1 MPSLRLSRNVASIS
15 PQTMRYRWVNP
26 DALAGWSTSL
36 TATTLQG
43 VAAFAAGPPESLRRG
58 EIDVVALSNFELLAC

>member
-1 MPSLRLSRNVASIS
+1 MPSLRLSRNVATTF

-36 TATTLQG
+36 MSATLQG
-43 VAAFAAGPPESLRRG
+43 VAACAAGPPESLRRG
-58 EIDVVALSNFELLAC
+58 KIDVVLFSDLELL